1 MTSTRRRLTGAGIAG
16 AAVAAL
22 LVGAPAQAAPTA
34 EGNRNHTTVQLLS
47 FNDYHGH
54 LEATDPPLPVDVDP
68 SQTPVGGV
76 EYLSSTLTELRAAS
90 GGRSLTVGAGDLIG
104 GSPFLSALFHD
115 EPAVESLN
123 ALGLDVSSVGNHEFD
138 EGTAELL
145 RMQRGGCHPVDG
157 CYFPDAP
164 YAGADFPWLAAN
176 VVDKQS
182 REPLLRATKIETVGG
197 VEVGFIGVTLKET
210 PTLVS
215 PAGVST
221 VDFLDEV
228 ETANKRAVALKK
240 RGVKAIV
247 LLLHQ
252 GGYSSGTYDKC
263 TGISDPVGTMATR
276 FSSDIDVI
284 FTGHTHDPY
293 VCSIP
298 DPAGNPRYVTSAG
311 DYGRMVT
318 ETSLVVNRR
327 SGEVDR
333 ARTVAR
339 NHLVTRTTKD
349 PAQTAIIDKWKAIAA
364 PLAGRVVGSV
374 SADILGDSSGD
385 RGIET
390 PMADAVADAFLAAT
404 DGADEGGAQIAFQ
417 NIGGTRASLR
427 YDQIGAGEQ
436 PGQVTYAEAFA
447 VLPFGNRVVSVEMT
461 GAQIEEALEQQ
472 YQPVPARGSRPMLA
486 LGVSSGFIYT
496 WDAAQPQGSRVV
508 PGSMSLNGTPISATA
523 TYRVALPNFLQEGG
537 DLFTAF
543 AGGTNLVGGPEDV
556 PALTAYLGANPGLA
570 PPADRIAGL

>member
-1 MTSTRRRLTGAGIAG
+1 MTSTRRRLASAGIAG

-22 LVGAPAQAAPTA
+22 LVGAPAQAASTA

-54 LEATDPPLPVDVDP
+54 LEATDPPLPADVDP

-76 EYLSSTLTELRAAS
+76 EYLSSKLTELRAAS

-104 GSPFLSALFHD
+104 GSPFLSALFRD
-115 EPAVESLN
+115 EPSVESLN

-197 VEVGFIGVTLKET
+197 VKVGFIGVTLKET

-276 FSSDIDVI
+276 FSTDIDVI

-333 ARTVAR
+333 GRTVAR

-417 NIGGTRASLR
+417 NVGGTRASLR
-427 YDQIGAGEQ
+427 YDQVGAGEQ
-436 PGQVTYAEAFA
+436 PGQITYAEAFA

-486 LGVSSGFIYT
+486 LGVSNGFAYT
-496 WDAAQPQGSRVV
+496 WDAAQPQGFRVV
-508 PGSMSLNGTPISATA
+508 PGSMSLNGTPMSPTA